1 MKSAREKM
9 DMIAAYTDVGSY
21 RGAAALCG
29 CDPKTVKRAVE
40 RAQRS
45 EPPAKS
51 GRPRNTDGVRDVV
64 AKRVEATEGRISA
77 KRLLPEARAAG
88 YVGSARNFRRLVAA
102 AKAEW
107 RREHRRGRRPGVWS
121 PGETLIIDWGSVGP
135 LHVFCAVLA
144 WSRVRFVRFAADE
157 TAQTTFAMLAE
168 CFEAIGGVPKVVLA
182 DRMGCLKG
190 GVVMNVVVPTPDYV
204 RFATHYRF
212 RPDFCEGHDPE
223 SKGMVE
229 HLVGY
234 AKRDLVTPTDPSV
247 ADLVAANA
255 EATRW
260 CEEVNGQEHS
270 EICAVPALRLETER
284 PLLGELPSLRPQIGK
299 VTTRK
304 VDKLSCVRFGSA
316 RYSAPLSLIGRTVEV
331 HVAGDRVRL
340 VHFGSVMADH
350 PLVAPGE
357 TSIMDDHYGGPRPH
371 PRRAPRPKNATERA
385 VLALGPVAE
394 AFVKGAA
401 ASGATTL
408 GTELPEL
415 LRLEAAHGR
424 DALVAALERAVHFGR
439 WRVADVR
446 SILEAG
452 KGVPGVARPGG
463 ALVVALP
470 QVATRSLADYAPE
483 GLS

>member
-102 AKAEW
+102 AKADW

-121 PGETLIIDWGSVGP
+121 PGETLIIDWGTVGP

-144 WSRVRFVRFAADE
+144 WSRLRFVRFAADE

-260 CEEVNGQEHS
+260 CDEVNGQEHS
-270 EICAVPALRLETER
+270 EICAVPALRLESER

-304 VDKLSCVRFGSA
+304 VDKLSCIRFGSA

-401 ASGATTL
+401 AAGATTL

-452 KGVPGVARPGG
+452 KGVPGVARPGE

>member
-9 DMIAAYTDVGSY
+9 DMIAAYTDLGSY

-40 RAQRS
+40 RAQRT
-45 EPPAKS
+45 EPAARA
-51 GRPRNTDGVRDVV
+51 GRTRNTDGVSDVV
-64 AKRVEATEGRISA
+64 AKRIEDTGGRISA

-102 AKAEW
+102 AKAAW

-144 WSRVRFVRFAADE
+144 WSRFRFVRFARDE
-157 TAQTTFAMLAE
+157 TASTTFALLAE

-190 GVVMNVVVPTPDYV
+190 GVVMNLVVPTPDYV
-204 RFATHYRF
+204 RFATYYKF

-234 AKRDLVTPTDPSV
+234 AKRDLMIPTGVSV
-247 ADLVAANA
+247 GDLRAANA
-255 EATRW
+255 EAARW
-260 CEEVNGQEHS
+260 CEEVNATEHS
-270 EICAVPALRLETER
+270 EICALPGLRLGTER
-284 PLLGELPSLRPQIGK
+284 PLLHPLPSLRPQIGT

-316 RYSAPLSLIGRTVEV
+316 RYSAPTSLIGRTVEV
-331 HVAGDRVRL
+331 HVVGDRVRL
-340 VHFGSVMADH
+340 VHFGAVMADH

-357 TSIMDDHYGGPRPH
+357 TSINDDHYGGPRPH

-385 VLALGPVAE
+385 VLALGTAAE

-408 GTELPEL
+408 GHELPEL

-424 DALVAALERAVHFGR
+424 DALVAALERAVCFGR

-452 KGVPGVARPGG
+452 RGVPGVARPGE
-463 ALVVALP
+463 ALVVPLP
-470 QVATRSLADYAPE
+470 QAATRSLADYAPE
-483 GLS
+483 GRK

>member
-9 DMIAAYTDVGSY
+9 DMIAAYTDVGGY

-29 CDPKTVKRAVE
+29 VDPKTVKRAVE
-40 RAQRS
+40 RAQRT
-45 EPPAKS
+45 EPPARAN
-51 GRPRNTDGVRDVV
+51 RPRNTDGVSDVV

-88 YVGSARNFRRLVAA
+88 FAGSARNFRRLVAA

-107 RREHRRGRRPGVWS
+107 RREHRRGRRPGVWP
-121 PGETLIIDWGSVGP
+121 PGETLIIDWGSIGP

-168 CFEAIGGVPKVVLA
+168 CFEVVGGVPKVILA

-204 RFATHYRF
+204 RFAAHYRF

-234 AKRDLVTPTDPSV
+234 AKRDLVIPAGVSV
-247 ADLVAANA
+247 ADLTAANA
-255 EATRW
+255 EAARW

-270 EICAVPALRLETER
+270 EIAAVPAVRLDTER
-284 PLLGELPSLRPQIGK
+284 PLLHRLPSLRPQIGK

-316 RYSAPLSLIGRTVEV
+316 RYSAPTSLIGRTVEV
-331 HVAGDRVRL
+331 HVVGGRVRL

-350 PLVAPGE
+350 PLVTPGE
-357 TSIMDDHYGGPRPH
+357 TSINDDHYGGPRPH
-371 PRRAPRPKNATERA
+371 PRRAPRPKSATERA
-385 VLALGPVAE
+385 VLALGPAAE

-401 ASGATTL
+401 SSGATTL
-408 GTELPEL
+408 GHELPEL

-424 DALVAALERAVHFGR
+424 DALVAALERAVCFGR

-452 KGVPGVARPGG
+452 RGVPNVARPGE
-463 ALVVALP
+463 ALVVPLP
-470 QVATRSLADYAPE
+470 RAATRSLADYAPE

>member
-29 CDPKTVKRAVE
+29 VDPKTVKRAVE
-40 RAQRS
+40 RAQRTV
-45 EPPAKS
+45 PPTKAH
-51 GRPRNTDGVRDVV
+51 RPRNTDGVRDIV
-64 AKRVEATEGRISA
+64 AKRIEETDGRISA
-77 KRLLPEARAAG
+77 KRLLPEVRAAG
-88 YVGSARNFRRLVAA
+88 FGGSARNFRRLVAA
-102 AKAEW
+102 AKVEW
-107 RREHRRGRRPGVWS
+107 RREHHRGRRPGVWS

-144 WSRVRFVRFAADE
+144 WSRLRFVRFAADE
-157 TAQTTFAMLAE
+157 TAQTTFTLLAE
-168 CFEAIGGVPKVVLA
+168 CFETIGGVPKVVLA

-212 RPDFCEGHDPE
+212 RPDFCEGHDPQ

-234 AKRDLVTPTDPSV
+234 SKRDLVVPTDPKV
-247 ADLVAANA
+247 ADLARANA
-255 EATRW
+255 EAVRW
-260 CEEVNGQEHS
+260 CEEVNGAVHA
-270 EICAVPALRLETER
+270 EISAVPAVRLETER
-284 PLLGELPSLRPQIGK
+284 PLLHELPSLRAAIGK

-316 RYSAPLSLIGRTVEV
+316 RYSAPLSLVGRTVEV
-331 HVAGDRVRL
+331 HVIGDRLRL
-340 VHFGSVMADH
+340 VHFGSVMAEH

-371 PRRAPRPKNATERA
+371 PRRAPRPKNDTERA
-385 VLALGPVAE
+385 VLALGPAAE

-415 LRLEAAHGR
+415 LGLEAAHGR
-424 DALVAALERAVHFGR
+424 AALVAALERAVTFGR
-439 WRVADVR
+439 WRVRDVR

-452 KGVPGVARPGG
+452 RGVPGPARPGE
-463 ALVVALP
+463 ALIVPLP
-470 QVATRSLADYAPE
+470 KAATRSLADYAPE